1 VRIVS
6 ITVRIPGA
14 LRSHTGGATQVEL
27 EATSVGQA
35 LHSLEE
41 RFPALVPLLR
51 DEGGALRL
59 RVSIFVN
66 DQHVRYQQG
75 LQTPLR
81 DGDQVFV
88 MPTAMGG

>member
-1 VRIVS
+1 MPIG
-6 ITVRIPGA
+6 VRIPSA
-14 LRSHTGGATQVEL
+14 LRTYTCGATQVEF
-27 EATSVGQA
+27 EATTVEQA
-35 LHSLEE
+35 LYGLEE

-51 DEGGALRL
+51 DEGGALRP

-66 DQHVRYQQG
+66 DQHVRYRQG